1 MIKKIF
7 LIYFILIYVG
17 PPIAQNI
24 FELQG
29 VFLDDGIILN
39 NIPIV
44 FFNFL
49 LFITF
54 FWIGDISTNS
64 LFKKYFKKNI
74 DSKIFIKKISNYKLN
89 ISIILF
95 TPFIFIFLNEYFS
108 NNLYRVD
115 LTTRSNLINY
125 VIVIILPFLIGLKL
139 LKTNSK
145 KSQIILSIIFFLVA
159 SLSILTGYRTGFI
172 SSSLFFLMIYLNIN
186 NEKTIKFFSL
196 KNIIIIVAG
205 LSFMTFYGAY
215 RNEGFQDNIDLDTIS
230 VLQSSILRVSGPEL
244 LLIMIE
250 KVNMTGY
257 SFFKHNLIE
266 SFTILVPQAIWE
278 SKPTSLSEIISTE
291 IYGNYLY
298 RLGIIRQLYGGV
310 AYGILSEAFY
320 NLGTL
325 GIIIYSYFT
334 AFILNI
340 SDKWIRSKRL
350 FKFLFSK
357 AVIMNVLFLVES
369 PQLGINAIIMNIF
382 VSLAIVILISKF
394 KFK

>member
-1 MIKKIF
+1 M
-7 LIYFILIYVG
+7 
-17 PPIAQNI
+17 
-24 FELQG
+24 
-29 VFLDDGIILN
+29 
-39 NIPIV
+39 
-44 FFNFL
+44 
-49 LFITF
+49 
-54 FWIGDISTNS
+54 
-64 LFKKYFKKNI
+64 

-196 KNIIIIVAG
+196 KNIIIMVAG

>member
-115 LTTRSNLINY
+115 LTTRSNLKVRKN
-125 VIVIILPFLIGLKL
+125 
-139 LKTNSK
+139 
-145 KSQIILSIIFFLVA
+145 
-159 SLSILTGYRTGFI
+159 RDW
-172 SSSLFFLMIYLNIN
+172 
-186 NEKTIKFFSL
+186 EK
-196 KNIIIIVAG
+196 
-205 LSFMTFYGAY
+205 
-215 RNEGFQDNIDLDTIS
+215 
-230 VLQSSILRVSGPEL
+230 
-244 LLIMIE
+244 
-250 KVNMTGY
+250 
-257 SFFKHNLIE
+257 
-266 SFTILVPQAIWE
+266 
-278 SKPTSLSEIISTE
+278 
-291 IYGNYLY
+291 
-298 RLGIIRQLYGGV
+298 
-310 AYGILSEAFY
+310 
-320 NLGTL
+320 
-325 GIIIYSYFT
+325 
-334 AFILNI
+334 
-340 SDKWIRSKRL
+340 
-350 FKFLFSK
+350 
-357 AVIMNVLFLVES
+357 
-369 PQLGINAIIMNIF
+369 
-382 VSLAIVILISKF
+382 
-394 KFK
+394 

>member
-196 KNIIIIVAG
+196 KNIIIMVAG

-230 VLQSSILRVSGPEL
+230 ILQSSILRVSGPEL